1 MKTATIRINHI
12 FGTKNSFCA
21 DVSYHGRLIKSFE
34 GNGTSPELVQRAIT
48 FAKGYGFTHHKISL
62 G

>member
-21 DVSYHGRLIKSFE
+21 DVSYRGRLIKSFE
-34 GNGTSPELVQRAIT
+34 GNGASSELVKRAVD
-48 FAKGYGFTHHKISL
+48 FAKDYGFTHHKISL